1 MAAQIQIKRASNAT
15 ANSAPSGNL
24 AAGELA
30 VSYGNAPAHNNGGG
44 RLFVG
49 NSGGNGNII
58 VGGEYFTNLL
68 DHEPGTLT
76 NSSALITNSSG
87 QIDTIKVG
95 KTSTAGIIDFLEGD
109 GGSAKVRVQAPNS
122 LSGDVTL
129 TLPATDGDA
138 NQFLQTNGSGVLS
151 FATVTSTFTLAADS
165 GSNDTFNTGETL
177 TFTGTDPID
186 TTVGDGSITISI
198 DDAST
203 SAKGAASFSSNDFSV
218 SSGAVTIKA
227 SGVSNA
233 QLAGSIANAK
243 LASAGQLTLGS
254 TTLELGTTD
263 TVIAGLTQVT
273 IDNVDINGNTIST
286 TDTDGNLVLD
296 PNGSGAVNVNSSK
309 IINVSEPT
317 NDSDAATK
325 AYVDAS
331 VSGLDVKESVRI
343 GTTAALDTVTY
354 VQAAGTLT
362 KSSNGSINSSAG
374 LGQSVTLVAND
385 RVLVKDQAE
394 ARQNGIYVVTTVGD
408 GSNAFVL
415 TRASDANVASEI
427 TGGTFTFVEEGSNAD
442 NGYVFTHDGT
452 PTLNNA
458 TLSNN
463 TELTVSQFSGA
474 GQIVAGEGLT
484 KSGNTINVVGGT
496 TIDADANT
504 IHVNSSG
511 TANEVLLSAG
521 TVGNEATYGQ
531 LPLNNSDSVTG
542 TLAVANGGSGGTSF
556 TDHGLLVGSGTG
568 AFTALAAG
576 TAGQFLISGGGSAD
590 PSYTSTIDAGTF

>member
-58 VGGEYFTNLL
+58 IGGEYFANLL
-68 DHEPGTLT
+68 DHEPGTLA

-87 QIDTIKVG
+87 QIDTLKVG

-109 GGSAKVRVQAPNS
+109 GGSAKVRIQAPNS

-129 TLPATDGDA
+129 TLPTSAGTNG
-138 NQFLQTNGSGVLS
+138 QFLQVNGSGQLA
-151 FATVTSTFTLAADS
+151 FATVTSSFTLSD
-165 GSNDTFNTGETL
+165 GSNTDSFNTGETL
-177 TFTGTDPID
+177 TFTAGEGTDI
-186 TTVGDGSITISI
+186 TVSNNAVTISGEL
-198 DDAST
+198 AT
-203 SAKGAASFSSNDFSV
+203 TGNAGVASFSSNDFAV
-218 SSGAVTIKA
+218 SGAGAVTIKS

-309 IINVSEPT
+309 IINVSDPT

-354 VQAAGTLT
+354 SQSAGTLT
-362 KSSNGSINSSAG
+362 RSGNGSINSSAG

-531 LPLNNSDSVTG
+531 LPLNSSDSVTG

>member
-1 MAAQIQIKRASNAT
+1 MAAQLQIKRASSAT

-30 VSYGNAPAHNNGGG
+30 VSYGNAPAHDNAGG

-49 NSGGNGNII
+49 NSAGNGNII
-58 VGGEYFTNLL
+58 IGGEYFTGLL
-68 DHEPGTLT
+68 DHAPGTLT
-76 NSSALITNSSG
+76 NGSAIITNSNG

-109 GGSAKVRVQAPNS
+109 GGSAKVRIQAPNS

-129 TLPATDGDA
+129 TLPTSAGTNG
-138 NQFLQTNGSGVLS
+138 QFMQVNGSGQLS
-151 FATVTSTFTLAADS
+151 FATVQSSFTLSD
-165 GSNDTFNTGETL
+165 GSNTDTFNTGETL
-177 TFTGTDPID
+177 TFTAGEGTDI
-186 TTVGDGSITISI
+186 TVSNNTVTIAGEL
-198 DDAST
+198 AST
-203 SAKGAASFSSNDFSV
+203 SNPGVASFASADFAV
-218 SSGAVTIKA
+218 SGAGEVTIHA
-227 SGVSNA
+227 VSNA

-243 LASAGQLTLGS
+243 LATAGQLTLGS

-309 IINVSEPT
+309 IINVSDPT

-354 VQAAGTLT
+354 SQSAGTLT
-362 KSSNGSINSSAG
+362 RSGNGSINSSAG

>member
-1 MAAQIQIKRASNAT
+1 MAAQLQIKRAASAT

-30 VSYGNAPAHNNGGG
+30 VSYGNAPAHDNGGG

-49 NSGGNGNII
+49 NSAGNGNII
-58 VGGEYFTNLL
+58 VGGEYFTGLL
-68 DHEPGTLT
+68 DHAPGTLT
-76 NSSALITNSSG
+76 NGSAIITNSSG
-87 QIDTIKVG
+87 QIDTLKVG
-95 KTSTAGIIDFLEGD
+95 KTSTAGIIDLLEGD
-109 GGSAKVRVQAPNS
+109 GGSAKVRIQAPNS
-122 LSGDVTL
+122 LAADVTL
-129 TLPATDGDA
+129 TLPTTAGS
-138 NQFLQTNGSGVLS
+138 NGQFLQVNGSGQLS
-151 FATVTSTFTLAADS
+151 FATVTSSFTLSD
-165 GSNDTFNTGETL
+165 GSNTDTFNTGETL
-177 TFTGTDPID
+177 TFTAGEGTDITVSNNTVTIVGELA
-186 TTVGDGSITISI
+186 TTSNAGV
-198 DDAST
+198 
-203 SAKGAASFSSNDFSV
+203 ASFASADFAV
-218 SSGAVTIKA
+218 SGAGEVTIHA
-227 SGVSNA
+227 VSNA

-243 LASAGQLTLGS
+243 LASSGQLTLGS

-263 TVIAGLTQVT
+263 TAIAGLTQVT

-309 IINVSEPT
+309 IINVTDPT
-317 NDSDAATK
+317 SAQDAATK

-343 GTTAALDTVTY
+343 GTTAALTTVTY
-354 VQAAGTLT
+354 SQSAGTLT
-362 KSSNGSINSSAG
+362 RSGNGSINDSSG
-374 LGQSVTLVAND
+374 LGQSITLTTND

-394 ARQNGIYVVTTVGD
+394 TRQNGIYVVTTVGS
-408 GSNAFVL
+408 GSAAFVL

-427 TGGTFTFVEEGSNAD
+427 TGGTFTFVEEGTNAD

-452 PTLNNA
+452 PTINDS

-463 TELTVSQFSGA
+463 TQLTVSQFSGA
-474 GQIVAGEGLT
+474 GQITAGTGLT

-496 TIDADANT
+496 TIDADANA

-511 TANEVLLSAG
+511 TANQILLSAG
-521 TVGNEATYGQ
+521 TVGSEATYGQ
-531 LPLNNSDSVTG
+531 LPLGNSNSVTG
-542 TLAVANGGSGGTSF
+542 TLAVANGGSGATTF
-556 TDHGLLVGSGTG
+556 TDHGILVGSGTG

-576 TAGQFLISGGGSAD
+576 TAGQFLISGGSGAD

>member
-227 SGVSNA
+227 LGVSNA

-309 IINVSEPT
+309 IINLSDPT

-354 VQAAGTLT
+354 SQSAGTLT
-362 KSSNGSINSSAG
+362 RSGNGSINSSAG

>member
-76 NSSALITNSSG
+76 NSSALVTNSSG

-95 KTSTAGIIDFLEGD
+95 KTSTAGIIDLLEGD
-109 GGSAKVRVQAPNS
+109 GGSAKVRIQAPNS

-129 TLPATDGDA
+129 TLPTSAGTNG
-138 NQFLQTNGSGVLS
+138 QFLQVNGSGQLA
-151 FATVTSTFTLAADS
+151 FATVTSSFTLSD
-165 GSNDTFNTGETL
+165 GSNTDSFNTGETL
-177 TFTGTDPID
+177 TFTAGEGTDI
-186 TTVGDGSITISI
+186 TVSNNAVTISGEL
-198 DDAST
+198 AT
-203 SAKGAASFSSNDFSV
+203 TGNAGVASFSSNDFAV
-218 SSGAVTIKA
+218 SGAGAVTIKS

>member
-227 SGVSNA
+227 LGVSNA

-309 IINVSEPT
+309 IINVSDPT

-354 VQAAGTLT
+354 SQSAGTLT
-362 KSSNGSINSSAG
+362 RSGNGSINSSAG

>member
-1 MAAQIQIKRASNAT
+1 MAATIQIKRASDAN
-15 ANSAPSGNL
+15 ANSAPTGNL

-30 VSYGNAPAHNNGGG
+30 VSYGNGPAHNNAGG
-44 RLFVG
+44 RLFIG

-58 VGGEYFTNLL
+58 IGGEYFANLL
-68 DHEPGTLT
+68 DHEPGTLA

-87 QIDTIKVG
+87 QIDTLKVG
-95 KTSTAGIIDFLEGD
+95 KTSTAGIIDLLEGD
-109 GGSAKVRVQAPNS
+109 GGSAKVRIQAPNS

-129 TLPATDGDA
+129 TLPTSAGTNG
-138 NQFLQTNGSGVLS
+138 QFLQVNGSGQLA
-151 FATVTSTFTLAADS
+151 FATVTSSFTLSD
-165 GSNDTFNTGETL
+165 GSNTDTFNTGETL
-177 TFTGTDPID
+177 TFTAGEGTDITVSNNAVTIAGELA
-186 TTVGDGSITISI
+186 TTSNAGV
-198 DDAST
+198 
-203 SAKGAASFSSNDFSV
+203 ASFASADFAV
-218 SSGAVTIKA
+218 SGAGAVTIKA
-227 SGVSNA
+227 SGVSNT

-309 IINVSEPT
+309 IINVSDPT

-354 VQAAGTLT
+354 SQSAGTLT
-362 KSSNGSINSSAG
+362 RSGNGSINSSAG
-374 LGQSVTLVAND
+374 LGQSVTLVVND

-474 GQIVAGEGLT
+474 GQIIAGEGLT

-511 TANEVLLSAG
+511 TANQILLSSG
-521 TVGNEATYGQ
+521 TVGNEATYGA
-531 LPLNNSDSVTG
+531 LPLANTNSVTG
-542 TLAVANGGSGGTSF
+542 TLAIGNGGTGATSL
-556 TDHGLLVGSGTG
+556 TANGLLVGNGTS
-568 AFTALAAG
+568 AIAALAVGTSGHFLKSNGAG
-576 TAGQFLISGGGSAD
+576 SN
-590 PSYTSTIDAGTF
+590 PSFTNVIDAGTF

>member
-1 MAAQIQIKRASNAT
+1 MAAQLQIKRAADAT
-15 ANSAPSGNL
+15 ANSAPGGNL

-30 VSYGNAPAHNNGGG
+30 VSYGNAPAHNNAGG

-58 VGGEYFTNLL
+58 IGGEYFANLL
-68 DHEPGTLT
+68 DHEPGTLA

-87 QIDTIKVG
+87 QIDTLKVG

-227 SGVSNA
+227 LGVSNA

-309 IINVSEPT
+309 IINVSDPT

-354 VQAAGTLT
+354 SQSAGTLT
-362 KSSNGSINSSAG
+362 RSGNGSINSSAG

-496 TIDADANT
+496 TIDADANS

-511 TANEVLLSAG
+511 TANQILLSSG
-521 TVGNEATYGQ
+521 TVGNEATYGA
-531 LPLNNSDSVTG
+531 LPLANTNSVTG
-542 TLAVANGGSGGTSF
+542 TLAIGNGGTGATSL
-556 TDHGLLVGSGTG
+556 TANGLLVGNGTS
-568 AFTALAAG
+568 AIAALAVGTSGHFLKSNGAG
-576 TAGQFLISGGGSAD
+576 SN
-590 PSYTSTIDAGTF
+590 PSFTNVIDAGTF

>member
-1 MAAQIQIKRASNAT
+1 MAAQLQIKRAADAT
-15 ANSAPSGNL
+15 ANSAPGGNL

-30 VSYGNAPAHNNGGG
+30 VSYGNAPAHNNSGG

-49 NSGGNGNII
+49 NSAGNGNIVI
-58 VGGEYFTNLL
+58 GGEYFTGLL
-68 DHEPGTLT
+68 DHAPGTLT
-76 NSSALITNSSG
+76 NGSAIITNSNG

-109 GGSAKVRVQAPNS
+109 GGSAKVRIQAPNS

-129 TLPATDGDA
+129 TLPTSAGTNG
-138 NQFLQTNGSGVLS
+138 QFMQVNGSGQLS
-151 FATVTSTFTLAADS
+151 FATVQSSFTLSD
-165 GSNDTFNTGETL
+165 GSNTDTFNTGETL
-177 TFTGTDPID
+177 TFTAGEGTDI
-186 TTVGDGSITISI
+186 TVSNNTVTIAGEL
-198 DDAST
+198 AST
-203 SAKGAASFSSNDFSV
+203 SNPGVASFASADFAV
-218 SSGAVTIKA
+218 SGAGEVTIHA
-227 SGVSNA
+227 VSNA

-243 LASAGQLTLGS
+243 LATAGQLILGS

-263 TVIAGLTQVT
+263 TVIAGLTQIT
-273 IDNVDINGNTIST
+273 IDQIDINGNTIST
-286 TDTDGNLVLD
+286 TDTDGNLILD
-296 PNGSGAVNVNSSK
+296 PNGSGAVNVNNSK
-309 IINVSEPT
+309 IINVSDPT

-362 KSSNGSINSSAG
+362 RSGNGSINSSAG
-374 LGQSVTLVAND
+374 LGQSVTLVVND

-394 ARQNGIYVVTTVGD
+394 TRQNGIYVVTTVGD
-408 GSNAFVL
+408 GSTAFVL
-415 TRASDANVASEI
+415 TRASDANVASEL
-427 TGGTFTFVEEGSNAD
+427 TGGTFTFVEEGTNAD
-442 NGYVFTHDGT
+442 NGYVFTHNGT
-452 PTLNNA
+452 PTLTNA

-463 TELTVSQFSGA
+463 TQLTVSQFSGA
-474 GQIVAGEGLT
+474 GQITAGEGLT

>member
-1 MAAQIQIKRASNAT
+1 MAAQLQIKRAADAT

-30 VSYGNAPAHNNGGG
+30 VSYGNAPAHNNSGG

-49 NSGGNGNII
+49 NSAGNGNII
-58 VGGEYFTNLL
+58 IGGEYFTGLL
-68 DHEPGTLT
+68 DHAPGTLT
-76 NSSALITNSSG
+76 NGSAIITNSSG
-87 QIDTIKVG
+87 QIDTLKVG
-95 KTSTAGIIDFLEGD
+95 KTSTAGIIDLLEGD
-109 GGSAKVRVQAPNS
+109 GGSAKVRIQAPNS

-129 TLPATDGDA
+129 TLPTSAGTNG
-138 NQFLQTNGSGVLS
+138 QFLQVNGSGQLN
-151 FATVTSTFTLAADS
+151 FATVTSSFTLSD
-165 GSNDTFNTGETL
+165 GSNTDTFNTGETL
-177 TFTGTDPID
+177 TFTAGEGTDI
-186 TTVGDGSITISI
+186 TVSNNTVTIVGEL
-198 DDAST
+198 AST
-203 SAKGAASFSSNDFSV
+203 SNPGVASFASADFAV
-218 SSGAVTIKA
+218 SGAGEVTIHA
-227 SGVSNA
+227 VSNA

-273 IDNVDINGNTIST
+273 IDQIDINGNTIST

-309 IINVSEPT
+309 IINVTDPT
-317 NDSDAATK
+317 NAQDAATK

-354 VQAAGTLT
+354 SQSAGTLT
-362 KSSNGSINSSAG
+362 RSGNGSINSSAG

-394 ARQNGIYVVTTVGD
+394 TRQNGIYVVTTVGS
-408 GSNAFVL
+408 GSASFVL

-427 TGGTFTFVEEGSNAD
+427 TGGTFTFVEEGTNAD

-452 PTLNNA
+452 PTINDS

-463 TELTVSQFSGA
+463 TQLTVSQFSGA
-474 GQIVAGEGLT
+474 GQIDAGTGLT

-496 TIDADANT
+496 TIDADANS

-511 TANEVLLSAG
+511 TANQILLSSG
-521 TVGNEATYGQ
+521 TVGNEATYGA
-531 LPLNNSDSVTG
+531 LPLGNSNSVTG
-542 TLAVANGGSGGTSF
+542 TLAVGNGGSGATSL
-556 TDHGLLVGSGTG
+556 TANGLLVGNGTS
-568 AFTALAAG
+568 AIAALAVG
-576 TAGQFLISGGGSAD
+576 TSGHFLKSNGSGSN
-590 PSYTSTIDAGTF
+590 PSFTNVIDAGTF

>member
-49 NSGGNGNII
+49 NSAGNGNII
-58 VGGEYFTNLL
+58 IGGEYFTGLL
-68 DHEPGTLT
+68 DHAPGTLT
-76 NSSALITNSSG
+76 NGSAIITNSSG
-87 QIDTIKVG
+87 QIDTLKVG

-109 GGSAKVRVQAPNS
+109 GGSAKVRIQAPNS

-129 TLPATDGDA
+129 TLPTSAGTNG
-138 NQFLQTNGSGVLS
+138 QFLQVNGSGQLA
-151 FATVTSTFTLAADS
+151 FATVTSSFTLSD
-165 GSNDTFNTGETL
+165 GSNTDSFNTGETL
-177 TFTGTDPID
+177 TFTAGEGTDI
-186 TTVGDGSITISI
+186 TVSNNAVTISGEL
-198 DDAST
+198 AT
-203 SAKGAASFSSNDFSV
+203 TGNAGVASFSSNDFAV
-218 SSGAVTIKA
+218 SGAGAVTIKS

-354 VQAAGTLT
+354 SQSAGTLT
-362 KSSNGSINSSAG
+362 RSGNGSINSSAG

>member
-1 MAAQIQIKRASNAT
+1 MAAQLQIKRAADAT

-30 VSYGNAPAHNNGGG
+30 VSYGNAPAHNNSGG

-49 NSGGNGNII
+49 NSAGNGNII
-58 VGGEYFTNLL
+58 IGGEYFTGLL
-68 DHEPGTLT
+68 DHAPGTLT
-76 NSSALITNSSG
+76 NGSAIITNSNG

-109 GGSAKVRVQAPNS
+109 GGSAKVRIQAPNS

-129 TLPATDGDA
+129 TLPTSAGTNG
-138 NQFLQTNGSGVLS
+138 QFMQVNGSGQLS
-151 FATVTSTFTLAADS
+151 FATVQSSFTLSD
-165 GSNDTFNTGETL
+165 GSNTDTFNTGETL
-177 TFTGTDPID
+177 TFTAGEGTDI
-186 TTVGDGSITISI
+186 TVSNNTVTIVGEL
-198 DDAST
+198 AST
-203 SAKGAASFSSNDFSV
+203 SNPGVASFASADFAV
-218 SSGAVTIKA
+218 SGAGEVTIHA
-227 SGVSNA
+227 VSNA

-243 LASAGQLTLGS
+243 LATAGQLILGS

-263 TVIAGLTQVT
+263 TVIAGLTQIT
-273 IDNVDINGNTIST
+273 IDQIDINGNTIST
-286 TDTDGNLVLD
+286 TDTDGNLILD

-309 IINVSEPT
+309 IINVSDPT

-354 VQAAGTLT
+354 SQSAGTLT
-362 KSSNGSINSSAG
+362 RSGNGSINSSAG

-394 ARQNGIYVVTTVGD
+394 TRQNGIYVVTTVGS
-408 GSNAFVL
+408 GSASFVL

-427 TGGTFTFVEEGSNAD
+427 TGGTFTFVEEGTNAD

-452 PTLNNA
+452 PTINDS

-463 TELTVSQFSGA
+463 TQLTVSQFSGA
-474 GQIVAGEGLT
+474 GQITAGDGLT
-484 KSGNTINVVGGT
+484 KNANRIDVVGGT
-496 TIDADANT
+496 TIDADANS

-511 TANEVLLSAG
+511 TANQILLSSG
-521 TVGNEATYGQ
+521 TVGNEATYGA
-531 LPLNNSDSVTG
+531 LPLGNSNSVTG
-542 TLAVANGGSGGTSF
+542 TLAVGNGGSGATSL
-556 TDHGLLVGSGTG
+556 TANGLLVGNGTS
-568 AFTALAAG
+568 AIAALAVG
-576 TAGQFLISGGGSAD
+576 TSGHFLKSNGSGSN
-590 PSYTSTIDAGTF
+590 PSFTNVIDAGTF

>member
-76 NSSALITNSSG
+76 NSSALVTNSSG

-95 KTSTAGIIDFLEGD
+95 KTSTAGIIDLLEGD
-109 GGSAKVRVQAPNS
+109 GGSAKVRIQAPNS

-129 TLPATDGDA
+129 TLPTSAGTNG
-138 NQFLQTNGSGVLS
+138 QFLQVNGSGQLA
-151 FATVTSTFTLAADS
+151 FATVTSSFTLSD
-165 GSNDTFNTGETL
+165 GSNTDSFNTGETL
-177 TFTGTDPID
+177 TFTAGEGTDI
-186 TTVGDGSITISI
+186 TVSNNAVTISGEL
-198 DDAST
+198 AT
-203 SAKGAASFSSNDFSV
+203 TGNAGVASFSSNDFAV
-218 SSGAVTIKA
+218 SGAGAVTIKS

-590 PSYTSTIDAGTF
+590 PSYPSTIDAGTF

>member
-1 MAAQIQIKRASNAT
+1 MAAQLQIKRASDAN
-15 ANSAPSGNL
+15 ANSAPTGNL

-30 VSYGNAPAHNNGGG
+30 VSYGNGPAHNNAGG

-58 VGGEYFTNLL
+58 IGGEYFANLL
-68 DHEPGTLT
+68 DHEPGTLA
-76 NSSALITNSSG
+76 NSSALITNSNG

-109 GGSAKVRVQAPNS
+109 GGSAKVRIQAPNS

-129 TLPATDGDA
+129 TLPTSAGTNG
-138 NQFLQTNGSGVLS
+138 QFMQVNGSGQLS
-151 FATVTSTFTLAADS
+151 FATVQSSFTLSD
-165 GSNDTFNTGETL
+165 GSNTDTFNTGETL
-177 TFTGTDPID
+177 TFTAGEGTDI
-186 TTVGDGSITISI
+186 TVSNNTVTIAGEL
-198 DDAST
+198 AST
-203 SAKGAASFSSNDFSV
+203 SNPGVASFASADFAV
-218 SSGAVTIKA
+218 SGAGEVTIHA
-227 SGVSNA
+227 VSNA

-243 LASAGQLTLGS
+243 LATAGQLTLGS

-309 IINVSEPT
+309 IINVSDPT

-354 VQAAGTLT
+354 SQSAGTLT
-362 KSSNGSINSSAG
+362 RSGNGSINSSAG

-511 TANEVLLSAG
+511 TANQILLSSG
-521 TVGNEATYGQ
+521 TVGNEATYGA
-531 LPLNNSDSVTG
+531 LPLANTNSVTG
-542 TLAVANGGSGGTSF
+542 TLAIGNGGTGATSL
-556 TDHGLLVGSGTG
+556 TANGLLVGNGTS
-568 AFTALAAG
+568 AIAALAVGTSGHFLKSNGAG
-576 TAGQFLISGGGSAD
+576 SN
-590 PSYTSTIDAGTF
+590 PSFTNVIDAGTF